1 MKKITKILFLLF
13 APIIVSSLAFA
24 EQDSSSSGSPNKKE
38 IETIVHDYI
47 VKNPQVLIEAVQNLQ
62 KEQTSKEVVKIKQ
75 NAAKFRE
82 DLFSADM
89 PGRSSVGNPNGKI
102 IMTVFYSYQC
112 PNCRMMESIIDDII
126 HTNPQMQVIY
136 VPWPFENAEDVYAA
150 KVALAAQKQ
159 GKFFDVHKALMNAP
173 DMLTKDQI
181 DAITK
186 SVPGLDTSKV
196 QKDAD
201 DKTIENGL
209 KDNFKLAEEMGF
221 TGTPVFVLTDRTMK
235 KFAVIPGRTSAAEV
249 KKAINEVK

>member
-112 PNCRMMESIIDDII
+112 PNCRMMESII
-126 HTNPQMQVIY
+126 
-136 VPWPFENAEDVYAA
+136 AA